1 MPRFNINKDDLYQA
15 HFTLSAQTTQIEQMT
30 QFADDILP
38 RRGETFVK
46 RLDRFIRI
54 TQLLLDDDDYV
65 PTASARELWLTIGL
79 DLDEFEFMVEG
90 SNVDDNEYEI
100 LVDAMEAICDAIH
113 TLKIQFKRRVKGR
126 HGKKTM

>member
-1 MPRFNINKDDLYQA
+1 MPRFNINTDDLYGA

-30 QFADDILP
+30 QFGDDILP
-38 RRGETFVK
+38 RRGETFVR

-54 TQLLLDDDDYV
+54 TQLLLDHDDYV
-65 PTASARELWLTIGL
+65 PTASARKLWLGIGL

-90 SNVDDNEYEI
+90 SNVDDEEYEV
-100 LVDAMEAICDAIH
+100 LVDAMDAIDDAID